1 MLFRKFIDR
10 TIDLCYR
17 ISNRQ
22 YLVIFSRGY
31 MTNKKI
37 ITISLSLTIIHFIL
51 TSLIGHYISVQI
63 GTEMGKIISDG
74 LIESSDVNRDKAN
87 EEATRISQNME
98 SKRDKFNKNWK
109 TPQLIISFP
118 VRPLITSIL
127 KDIRKQQV
135 NKVIAKEMTREQFRT
150 QGLVIDYAINLLNSL
165 LLGLLIYIGLRFIY
179 RKQMVR

>member
-1 MLFRKFIDR
+1 
-10 TIDLCYR
+10 
-17 ISNRQ
+17 
-22 YLVIFSRGY
+22 
-31 MTNKKI
+31 
-37 ITISLSLTIIHFIL
+37 
-51 TSLIGHYISVQI
+51 
-63 GTEMGKIISDG
+63 MGKIISDG